1 MACRQRYCIV
11 MVVYCIISYIY
22 SKLLILT
29 PKISAIFRVSLTIT
43 RTIFYIVSSI
53 SILSRASVYY
63 LGALKLWGESSLRLP
78 TCFPTPGAKRDMSR
92 YVATDSLIYQ
102 MQAQWYKRSMNRS
115 STTNTA
121 ICGSLWTEQGGE
133 KVTLHIF

>member
-1 MACRQRYCIV
+1 MLTSVRRSGPKGPLRAVPGATNNRKIGGRLCYCD
-11 MVVYCIISYIY
+11 S
-22 SKLLILT
+22 
-29 PKISAIFRVSLTIT
+29 
-43 RTIFYIVSSI
+43 
-53 SILSRASVYY
+53 
-63 LGALKLWGESSLRLP
+63 
-78 TCFPTPGAKRDMSR
+78 AKRDMSR